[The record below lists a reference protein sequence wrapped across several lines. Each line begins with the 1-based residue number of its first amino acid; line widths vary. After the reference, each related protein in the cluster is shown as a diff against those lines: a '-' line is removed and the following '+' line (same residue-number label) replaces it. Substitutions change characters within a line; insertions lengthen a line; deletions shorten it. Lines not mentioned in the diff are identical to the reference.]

1 VYGVLVEFVIMIAGY
16 LLFGNKD
23 RIPTLIVSNLIVLAV
38 GIVTNYLFQDLDY
51 SRIEKLQFED
61 DDYNYYVTAIPKI
74 QLTEKTLEVK
84 RITDEEA
91 SEEQRKKRRHRME
104 Q

>member
-1 VYGVLVEFVIMIAGY
+1 
-16 LLFGNKD
+16 
-23 RIPTLIVSNLIVLAV
+23 
-38 GIVTNYLFQDLDY
+38 LDY